1 MACLSLAAG
10 QAYQA
15 TSSLGKLQDTRVICN
30 GLCKKLSKTPDDNLS
45 GPLPSFKQR
54 CGISRVEV
62 EDHGAP
68 EERHNTE
75 SQ

>member
-1 MACLSLAAG
+1 MACLSHVAG
-10 QAYQA
+10 QAYKA
-15 TSSLGKLQDTRVICN
+15 TSSLGMLQDTRVIYN
-30 GLCKKLSKTPDDNLS
+30 GLCKKLSKSPGHNLG
-45 GPLPSFKQR
+45 GPLLSFKQR

-62 EDHGAP
+62 EDHGTP